1 MVPGI
6 RGRKAPAP
14 ALIWLVSD
22 PIHSMSTQITDKKA
36 VAFFKMSRSI
46 LQPLDVSSK
55 PSQFLSLRR
64 RQGTLRAS
72 ALIRLSL
79 SGPAAHRGFCKI
91 HLPAHSAGSATVSAN
106 QIDNLCFEFETAIS
120 LPLRLRRNLK
130 GQYRPISGVDQIR
143 PGSIY
148 PLASRRDRSVSS
160 PSPSPCTPAWS
171 RRMICGTSWS
181 DCMPYQSA
189 CRIGKTSVAARI
201 VRHAILRPKNAV

>member
-120 LPLRLRRNLK
+120 LPLRLRRTLK

-143 PGSIY
+143 PGSLSAY
-148 PLASRRDRSVSS
+148 RASVDPVLCYLSGVSLS
-160 PSPSPCTPAWS
+160 STLRTLSSMVCARLVRVPSLVVVTP
-171 RRMICGTSWS
+171 M
-181 DCMPYQSA
+181 
-189 CRIGKTSVAARI
+189 
-201 VRHAILRPKNAV
+201 